1 MSLET
6 DQQKLE
12 QQKLEQAKQEKSSTP
27 ENNQESTDNKFTT
40 DTGEKLAEWRSQ
52 RENKESSE
60 GTEGASDT
68 GRRSLDIVKEQLAQE
83 NSQSLDD
90 NLDNRN
96 LESNQDITVGKL
108 AEWRSQREN
117 KESSEGTEGASD
129 TGRRSLDIVKEQL
142 AQENNPSL
150 NDNLDN
156 RNVEPNQDISPE
168 DSRQDDTELEKQR
181 KNKESDI
188 NRAED
193 ESNNAKGE
201 AQKAKEKYEEA
212 LRAEQKPDLSDL
224 LKAEKNV
231 QDTSDKATEAEKN
244 LQDLRRQLEDLPK
257 PKR

>member
-68 GRRSLDIVKEQLAQE
+68 GRRSLDM
-83 NSQSLDD
+83 
-90 NLDNRN
+90 
-96 LESNQDITVGKL
+96 
-108 AEWRSQREN
+108 
-117 KESSEGTEGASD
+117 
-129 TGRRSLDIVKEQL
+129 VKEQL

-168 DSRQDDTELEKQR
+168 DSTQDDTELEKQR
-181 KNKESDI
+181 KNIESDI
-188 NRAED
+188 NLAQD
-193 ESNNAKGE
+193 KSTNAQVE
-201 AQKAKEKYEEA
+201 AQKAEKDNQEA
-212 LRAEQKPDLSDL
+212 LEAEQKPDLAPNL
-224 LKAEKNV
+224 QEWLKNKRDTTRENV
-231 QDTSDKATEAEKN
+231 QVTSDKATEAEQN